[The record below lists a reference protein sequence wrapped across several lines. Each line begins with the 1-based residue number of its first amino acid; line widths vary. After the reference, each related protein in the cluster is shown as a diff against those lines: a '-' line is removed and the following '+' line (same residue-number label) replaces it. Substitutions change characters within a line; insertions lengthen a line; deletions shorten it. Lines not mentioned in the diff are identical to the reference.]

1 MIMHPP
7 EKYSDIL
14 KILHVMLLEEGEDVE
29 RIPIERVEQ
38 ELAKDGISV
47 TLMVSEVKN
56 LIARKQAQKRLDAA
70 RAKRVALEKLAA
82 VKESGDRSNLREK
95 IASIFSDLG
104 GQKPN
109 AAAAFFRKLDEVDDE
124 DLVSILEDLELL
136 ERVGDDPE

>member
-1 MIMHPP
+1 MTMYPP

-29 RIPIERVEQ
+29 RIPIERVEE

-47 TLMVSEVKN
+47 TPMVSEVKN

-104 GQKPN
+104 GQQPI

-124 DLVSILEDLELL
+124 DLMSILEDLELL